1 MVDYYQILGVKKTA
15 TDQEIH
21 SAFRRLAK
29 ATHPDLNK
37 NDLKKAEQFTQ
48 IKQAYDTLSNPD
60 KRQKYDAGL
69 KAPKAP
75 QQPAKPAPAS
85 SSRSYKSTYRPL
97 RKRSRLYYLFRYQLF
112 SACVII
118 GIYIVIKQLFNTR
131 YERLFQIILMYKL
144 AWLLTLF
151 VIIFSRRHFPH
162 RKR

>member
-1 MVDYYQILGVKKTA
+1 MADYYQILGVKKTA

-29 ATHPDLNK
+29 TTHPDLNK

-85 SSRSYKSTYRPL
+85 SSRTYKSTHRPI
-97 RKRSRLYYLFRYQLF
+97 RKRSRLYYLVRYQLF

-118 GIYIVIKQLFNTR
+118 GIYIVIKQLFDTR
-131 YERLFQIILMYKL
+131 YDRLLQIILMYKL

-151 VIIFSRRHFPH
+151 IIIFFRRHFPH